1 METIYN
7 WTIMKNN
14 TVFGYAQGSRE
25 EKVFKRITL

>member
-14 TVFGYAQGSRE
+14 TVFGYAQGSRGLGE
-25 EKVFKRITL
+25 WYYI